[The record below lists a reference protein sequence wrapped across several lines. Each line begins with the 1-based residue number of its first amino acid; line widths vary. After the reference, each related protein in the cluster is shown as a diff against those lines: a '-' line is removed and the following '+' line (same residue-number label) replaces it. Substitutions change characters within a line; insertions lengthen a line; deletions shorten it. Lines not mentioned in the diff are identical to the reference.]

1 MNRHTLTNGLRI
13 VHHED
18 PTTQMVAVNVL
29 YDVGARHEDP
39 ERTGYAHLLEH
50 LMFEGSIHIPD
61 YDTHVQLAGGENNA
75 WTSNDLTNY
84 YITLPCNNVETAFW
98 LESDRMIGLAL
109 TEESVEVQKGV
120 VIEEFKQRH
129 LNRPYG
135 DVQHLIRALAYK
147 VHPYRWPTIGLCVE
161 HIEQAT
167 LASVMDFY
175 HRHYTPSNAI
185 LSVVGGISFD
195 EVVRLAEKWF
205 GPIESPSGMKSEKL
219 KVNTKTSV
227 PEHELSSF
235 NFQLSTRHEPP
246 QVRQRRKTVYRDVP
260 ADMLVMAF
268 HMGDRKS
275 PEYHVCDLITDLL
288 SAGQSSRLTRH
299 LIHDKRLF
307 TSIDAYIQGS
317 IDSGLLYIM
326 GRTAEGITLEQAEEA
341 VWGELTLLKSSP
353 VEDEELHKVRNRSES
368 ERTFNNINYLNRA
381 IAIAQME
388 LIGQD
393 RELTDELTRYC
404 SVSADDIRQTA
415 RKTFTKRNSSVLYY
429 RAKRNDATLTTEGHD
444 AN

>member
-1 MNRHTLTNGLRI
+1 MNRYTLPNGLRI

-29 YDVGARHEDP
+29 YNVGARHEDP

-50 LMFEGSIHIPD
+50 LMFEGSVHIPN

-75 WTSNDLTNY
+75 WTNNDLTNY
-84 YITLPCNNVETAFW
+84 YIALPCSNVETAFW
-98 LESDRMIGLAL
+98 LESDRMLGLAL

-135 DVQHLIRALAYK
+135 DVQHLIRSLAYK

-167 LASVMDFY
+167 LESVMDFY

-195 EVVRLAEKWF
+195 EVIRLAEKWF
-205 GPIESPSGMKSEKL
+205 GPLPKSPIAQRTL
-219 KVNTKTSV
+219 
-227 PEHELSSF
+227 
-235 NFQLSTRHEPP
+235 P
-246 QVRQRRKTVYRDVP
+246 QEAPQQRIRRKSVYRNVP
-260 ADMLVMAF
+260 ADMLVIAF
-268 HMGDRKS
+268 HMADRKS
-275 PEYHVCDLITDLL
+275 MEYHVCDLITDLL
-288 SAGQSSRLTRH
+288 SAGQSSRLIRH
-299 LIHDKRLF
+299 LVHTQHLF

-317 IDSGLLYIM
+317 IDNGLLYIM
-326 GRTAEGITLEQAEEA
+326 GRLAEGISLEQAEQA
-341 VWGELTLLKSSP
+341 VWTELEALKRNTIDP
-353 VEDEELHKVRNRSES
+353 EELNKVRNRSES

-381 IAIAQME
+381 VNMAQLE

-393 RELTDELTRYC
+393 HELADELARYC
-404 SVSADDIRQTA
+404 SVSTKEVQNTA
-415 RKTFTKRNSSVLYY
+415 RKVFTKKNCCVLYY
-429 RAKRNDATLTTEGHD
+429 KAKKKHQQESNK
-444 AN
+444 

>member
-1 MNRHTLTNGLRI
+1 MNRHTLPNGLRI

-29 YDVGARHEDP
+29 YNVGARHEDP

-50 LMFEGSIHIPD
+50 LMFEGSVNIPN
-61 YDTHVQLAGGENNA
+61 YDSHVQLAGGENNA

-84 YITLPCNNVETAFW
+84 YIALPCSNVETAFW
-98 LESDRMIGLAL
+98 LESDRMLSLAL

-135 DVQHLIRALAYK
+135 DVQHLIRSLAYK

-167 LASVMDFY
+167 LESVMDFY

-205 GPIESPSGMKSEKL
+205 GPIPHSEITPRTL
-219 KVNTKTSV
+219 
-227 PEHELSSF
+227 P
-235 NFQLSTRHEPP
+235 QEPI
-246 QVRQRRKTVYRDVP
+246 QQRIRRKTVLRNVP

-268 HMGDRKS
+268 HMPDRKS
-275 PEYHVCDLITDLL
+275 VEYHTCDLITDLL
-288 SAGQSSRLTRH
+288 SAGQSSRLTRR
-299 LIHDKRLF
+299 LIHEQRLF
-307 TSIDAYIQGS
+307 TSLDAYIQGS
-317 IDSGLLYIM
+317 IDAGLIYVM
-326 GRTAEGITLEQAEEA
+326 GRIAEGTTLQQAEQA
-341 VWGELTLLKSSP
+341 VWDELNALKSSP
-353 VEDEELHKVRNRSES
+353 IPSEELNKVRNRSES

-381 IAIAQME
+381 INMVQLE

-393 RELTDELTRYC
+393 RELADELARYC
-404 SVSADDIRQTA
+404 NVTAKDIHKTS
-415 RKTFTKRNSSVLYY
+415 RKVFTKKNCCVLYY
-429 RAKRNDATLTTEGHD
+429 KASTKD
-444 AN
+444 

>member
-1 MNRHTLTNGLRI
+1 MNRHTLSNGLRI

-29 YDVGARHEDP
+29 YNVGARHEDP
-39 ERTGYAHLLEH
+39 EHTGYAHLLEH
-50 LMFEGSIHIPD
+50 LMFEGSINIPN

-84 YITLPCNNVETAFW
+84 YIALPCSNVETAFW
-98 LESDRMIGLAL
+98 LESDRMQGLAL
-109 TEESVEVQKGV
+109 TQESVEVQKGV

-135 DVQHLIRALAYK
+135 DVQHLIRAMAYK

-167 LASVMDFY
+167 LESVMNFY

-205 GPIESPSGMKSEKL
+205 GPIENLNSERMDSPYGVITE
-219 KVNTKTSV
+219 
-227 PEHELSSF
+227 EI
-235 NFQLSTRHEPP
+235 P
-246 QVRQRRKTVYRDVP
+246 QETPQQRMRRKTVYRSVP

-268 HMGDRKS
+268 HMADRKS
-275 PEYHVCDLITDLL
+275 HDYHVCDLITDLL
-288 SAGQSSRLTRH
+288 SAGHSSRLIRH
-299 LIHDKRLF
+299 LIHDQHLF

-317 IDSGLLYIM
+317 IDAGLIYIM
-326 GRTAEGITLEQAEEA
+326 GRTAEGVTLEQAEQA
-341 VWGELTLLKSSP
+341 VWDELNDLKSNA
-353 VEDEELHKVRNRSES
+353 VDTEELNKVRNRSES

-381 IAIAQME
+381 INMAQLE

-393 RELTDELTRYC
+393 LELADELARYC
-404 SVSADDIRQTA
+404 TISTKDVQNTA
-415 RKTFTKRNSSVLYY
+415 RKVFTKRNCSVLYY
-429 RAKRNDATLTTEGHD
+429 KARKE
-444 AN
+444 

>member
-1 MNRHTLTNGLRI
+1 MNRYTLANGLRI

-50 LMFEGSIHIPD
+50 LMFEGSVNIPD

-75 WTSNDLTNY
+75 WTNNDLTNY
-84 YITLPCNNVETAFW
+84 YIALPCSNVETAFW
-98 LESDRMIGLAL
+98 LESDRMMGLAL
-109 TEESVEVQKGV
+109 TEQSVEVQKGV

-135 DVQHLIRALAYK
+135 DIHHHIRALAYK

-167 LASVMDFY
+167 LESVMDFY

-185 LSVVGGISFD
+185 LSVVGNITFD

-205 GPIESPSGMKSEKL
+205 GPLPKSDIA
-219 KVNTKTSV
+219 
-227 PEHELSSF
+227 PRP
-235 NFQLSTRHEPP
+235 QLQEPP
-246 QVRQRRKTVYRDVP
+246 QQRQRRKTVYRNVP
-260 ADMLVMAF
+260 TDMLVMAF
-268 HMGDRKS
+268 HMADRKNQ
-275 PEYHVCDLITDLL
+275 EYHVCDLITDLL
-288 SAGQSSRLTRH
+288 SAGQSSRLIRH
-299 LIHDKRLF
+299 LIHDKHLF

-326 GRTAEGITLEQAEEA
+326 GRLAEGITIEQAEQA
-341 VWGELTLLKSSP
+341 VWDELDTLKRITVP
-353 VEDEELHKVRNRSES
+353 TEELNKVRNRSES

-381 IAIAQME
+381 VNIAQLE

-393 RELTDELTRYC
+393 QELANELARYC
-404 SVSADDIRQTA
+404 SVTTEEIGKTA
-415 RKTFTKRNSSVLYY
+415 RKLFLKKNCSVLYY
-429 RAKRNDATLTTEGHD
+429 KAKSNNTSLASDEYDAS
-444 AN
+444 

>member
-1 MNRHTLTNGLRI
+1 MNRYTLPNGLRI

-29 YDVGARHEDP
+29 YNVGARHEDP

-50 LMFEGSIHIPD
+50 LMFEGSVHIPD

-75 WTSNDLTNY
+75 WTNNDLTNY
-84 YITLPCNNVETAFW
+84 YIALPCSNIETAFW
-98 LESDRMIGLAL
+98 LESDRMLGLAL

-135 DVQHLIRALAYK
+135 DVQHLIRSLAYK

-167 LASVMDFY
+167 LESVMDFY

-195 EVVRLAEKWF
+195 EVIRLAEKWF
-205 GPIESPSGMKSEKL
+205 GPLPKSPIAQRTL
-219 KVNTKTSV
+219 
-227 PEHELSSF
+227 
-235 NFQLSTRHEPP
+235 P
-246 QVRQRRKTVYRDVP
+246 QEAPQQRIRRKSVYRNVP
-260 ADMLVMAF
+260 ADMLVIAF
-268 HMGDRKS
+268 HMADRKS
-275 PEYHVCDLITDLL
+275 MEYHVCDLITDLL
-288 SAGQSSRLTRH
+288 SAGQSSRLIRH
-299 LIHDKRLF
+299 LVHTQHLF

-317 IDSGLLYIM
+317 IDNGLLYIM
-326 GRTAEGITLEQAEEA
+326 GRLAEGISLEQAEQA
-341 VWGELTLLKSSP
+341 VWTELEALKRNTIDP
-353 VEDEELHKVRNRSES
+353 EELNKVCNRSES

-381 IAIAQME
+381 VNMAQLE

-393 RELTDELTRYC
+393 RELTDELARYC
-404 SVSADDIRQTA
+404 SVSTKDVQSTA
-415 RKTFTKRNSSVLYY
+415 RKVFTKKNCSVLYY
-429 RAKRNDATLTTEGHD
+429 QTTQKPL
-444 AN
+444 

>member
-1 MNRHTLTNGLRI
+1 MNRHTLPNGLRI

-29 YDVGARHEDP
+29 YNVGARHEDP

-50 LMFEGSIHIPD
+50 LMFEGSVHIPD

-75 WTSNDLTNY
+75 WTNNDLTNY
-84 YITLPCNNVETAFW
+84 YIALPCSNIETAFW
-98 LESDRMIGLAL
+98 LESDRMLGLAL

-135 DVQHLIRALAYK
+135 DVQHLIRSLAYK

-167 LASVMDFY
+167 LESVMDFY

-205 GPIESPSGMKSEKL
+205 GPLPKSPIAQRTL
-219 KVNTKTSV
+219 
-227 PEHELSSF
+227 
-235 NFQLSTRHEPP
+235 P
-246 QVRQRRKTVYRDVP
+246 QEAPQQRIRRKSVYRNVP

-268 HMGDRKS
+268 HMAERKS
-275 PEYHVCDLITDLL
+275 MEYHVCDLITDLL
-288 SAGQSSRLTRH
+288 SAGQSSRLIRH
-299 LIHDKRLF
+299 LMHDQHLF

-317 IDSGLLYIM
+317 IDNGLLYIM
-326 GRTAEGITLEQAEEA
+326 GRLAEGLTVEQAERA
-341 VWGELTLLKSSP
+341 VWSELETLKRNTIDP
-353 VEDEELHKVRNRSES
+353 EELNKVRNRSES

-381 IAIAQME
+381 VNMAQLE

-393 RELTDELTRYC
+393 HELADELARYC
-404 SVSADDIRQTA
+404 SVSTNNVQNTA
-415 RKTFTKRNSSVLYY
+415 RKVFTKKNCCVLYY
-429 RAKRNDATLTTEGHD
+429 KACPQH
-444 AN
+444 